1 MRKRL
6 GDILLERRVITEDQ
20 LAVALA
26 HQHQWGMRLGTA
38 LVSKGFLSEGLLV
51 QVLSES
57 LSIPMVD
64 LAKVAPEAVALQLVS
79 AQTCEQHE
87 VFPIAVREQRGKRLL
102 LLAMADPL
110 NVTVIDEIAFVID
123 ATIKPAIAPRSAIEA
138 SIRRSYY
145 GHPIDI
151 PPLDVATQVP
161 LSSAPPPSSSS
172 AASKTV
178 PGGRAASYERTQV
191 DFTIDDVSD
200 PGGSPIMVLD
210 DYAGMPTGV
219 FALTTPSTP
228 STPSLSPPHATGEY
242 NPIRVADAQGNIDQL
257 ELKFWALMRV
267 LTRRGLVTKDEFF
280 AELQATM
287 EGR

>member
-20 LAVALA
+20 LAQALA

-38 LVSKGFLSEGLLV
+38 LVGKGFLSEGLLV

-64 LAKVAPEAVALQLVS
+64 LAKVPAEPAALQLVS

-87 VFPIAVREQRGKRLL
+87 VFPIAVREQRGKQLL

-145 GHPIDI
+145 GHHIDI
-151 PPLDVATQVP
+151 PPLNVSAQVP
-161 LSSAPPPSSSS
+161 LPSAPPPPVAPPSMGRAPSSSFS
-172 AASKTV
+172 H
-178 PGGRAASYERTQV
+178 TQV
-191 DFTIDDVSD
+191 DFTVDEVSD
-200 PGGSPIMVLD
+200 PGSPAIVLD

-219 FALTTPSTP
+219 FAMSTSSHPPTPSAEYTP
-228 STPSLSPPHATGEY
+228 MRL
-242 NPIRVADAQGNIDQL
+242 DANANTDQL
-257 ELKFWALMRV
+257 EMKFWALMRV